1 MDDFAVIRV
10 LEDDEE
16 LPPDV
21 EVEPDF
27 VTMETEAAVRHLM
40 EYWGLDEVDARFH
53 LALAR
58 GETDGD
64 THAIDDSGQRVR
76 ALSQHHAAG

>member
-1 MDDFAVIRV
+1 VDDFVVIRV

-21 EVEPDF
+21 EVQPDF
-27 VTMETEAAVRHLM
+27 MDMEPEDAVRHLM
-40 EYWGLDEVDARFH
+40 EHWGLDDVDARFH

-64 THAIDDSGQRVR
+64 THAIDDNGQRVR
-76 ALSQHHAAG
+76 RPRQHNAPV